1 MPSELTGGLEPGDRG
16 DRPGDAPRRH
26 RDPAVLA
33 AKHTRSLEPHVAP
46 INRLAAR
53 IAAAT
58 DSVVPG
64 ANPDGGGIDAR
75 VLLLLETPSRAG
87 GYTTGLI
94 SIDNDDTAAANL
106 WRGLHAVGLDRRRV
120 LVWNAVPGTSA
131 APTRSGSPTPA
142 EITAGQAWLRELL
155 DLLPDLRVVACFGR
169 AAARAVLPLRPEM
182 VARGLTLL
190 ESPHPSRRV
199 YNRPGGQARER
210 VHATLASAAELAEA
224 GLSEPS

>member
-1 MPSELTGGLEPGDRG
+1 VVST
-16 DRPGDAPRRH
+16 APRQH
-26 RDPAVLA
+26 RDAAFLA
-33 AKHTRSLEPHVAP
+33 AKYTRSLESHVAP

-64 ANPDGGGIDAR
+64 ADPDGGGVDAR

-106 WRGLHAVGLDRRRV
+106 WRGLDAVGLDRRQV
-120 LVWNAVPGTSA
+120 LVWNAVPWYVGSA
-131 APTRSGSPTPA
+131 DKIRSPTPA
-142 EITAGQAWLRELL
+142 EITAGLAWLRQLL
-155 DLLPDLRVVACFGR
+155 GLLPALRVVACFGR

-182 VARGLTLL
+182 QTRGLTLL
-190 ESPHPSRRV
+190 EAPHPSQRV
-199 YNRPGGQARER
+199 YNRPGAQARER
-210 VHATLASAAELAEA
+210 VHATLARAAELARTPA
-224 GLSEPS
+224 PG

>member
-1 MPSELTGGLEPGDRG
+1 MTAAG
-16 DRPGDAPRRH
+16 PRQH
-26 RDPAVLA
+26 RDPAFLA
-33 AKHTRSLEPHVAP
+33 AKYTRSTEPHVAP

-64 ANPDGGGIDAR
+64 ADPDGGGIDAR

-106 WRGLHAVGLDRRRV
+106 WRGLAAVGLDRRLV
-120 LVWNAVPGTSA
+120 LVWNAVPWYVGSA
-131 APTRSGSPTPA
+131 DKIRSPTPG
-142 EITAGQAWLRELL
+142 EIAAGQGWLRELL
-155 DLLPDLRVVACFGR
+155 DLLPDLRAVACFGR
-169 AAARAVLPLRPEM
+169 AAARAVLPLRPEL

-190 ESPHPSRRV
+190 ESPHPSQRV

-210 VHATLASAAELAEA
+210 VHATLASAAELAA
-224 GLSEPS
+224 RPTPRPEP

>member
-1 MPSELTGGLEPGDRG
+1 MTAAG
-16 DRPGDAPRRH
+16 PRQH
-26 RDPAVLA
+26 RDPAFLA
-33 AKHTRSLEPHVAP
+33 AKYTRSTEPHVAP

-64 ANPDGGGIDAR
+64 ADPDGGGIDAR

-106 WRGLHAVGLDRRRV
+106 WRGLAAVGLDRRLV
-120 LVWNAVPGTSA
+120 LVWNAVPWYVGSA
-131 APTRSGSPTPA
+131 DKIRSPTPG
-142 EITAGQAWLRELL
+142 EITAGLGWLRELL
-155 DLLPDLRVVACFGR
+155 DLLPDLRAVACFGR
-169 AAARAVLPLRPEM
+169 AAARAVLPLRPEL

-190 ESPHPSRRV
+190 EAPHPSQRV

-210 VHATLASAAELAEA
+210 VHATLASAAELAA
-224 GLSEPS
+224 RPHATP